1 MLEPQIELLL
11 VDDDDVD
18 RELVCRLLSAVH
30 VVRAVHEA
38 ATAGEALTIAERQRP
53 DCVLL
58 DYRLPDI
65 DGLQLLPNFTR
76 AHIPVI
82 ILTGE
87 ESPEVIVQ
95 AMQQGA
101 QNYLVKNALT
111 QIGLLHAITGA
122 IEKVALRRD
131 VDEKNRQLQRLASAL
146 ALAEQRER
154 RRVSQ
159 ILHDHVQQILYS
171 IQMRSQ
177 LIGLDAAPDERV
189 RDHLAALQAL
199 VSEAIRITRTLTVE
213 LSPPVL
219 QNEGLAAALQWL
231 ASHMA
236 EHYGLQVTLDIVTDY
251 QGANDDLR
259 MLLFQLVRE
268 LLFNV
273 VKHAGV
279 QQASVSLT
287 QEDDTLVICV
297 ADCGRGFDAS
307 QRASRL
313 DGSRL
318 DGGSLESGSGFGLY
332 SVRERLALF
341 GGHLQM
347 NSVPGQ
353 GVQALVYV
361 PREPILP
368 A

>member
-1 MLEPQIELLL
+1 MLEPEIELLL
-11 VDDDDVD
+11 VDDDEVD
-18 RELVCRLLSAVH
+18 RESVCRLLSAAH
-30 VVRAVHEA
+30 VVREA
-38 ATAGEALTIAERQRP
+38 ATASEALIMAELHHP

-65 DGLQLLPNFTR
+65 DGLQLLPIFTR
-76 AHIPVI
+76 AYVPVI

-87 ESPEVIVQ
+87 ESPEIIVQ

-101 QNYLVKNALT
+101 QNYLVKNTLT
-111 QIGLLHAITGA
+111 QISLLHAITGA
-122 IEKVALRRD
+122 IEKVALKRD
-131 VDEKNRQLQRLASAL
+131 VEEKNHQLRRLASAL
-146 ALAEQRER
+146 TLAEQRER

-159 ILHDHVQQILYS
+159 ILHDHVQQILYG

-177 LIGLDAAPDERV
+177 LISLDAAPDERV

-199 VSEAIRITRTLTVE
+199 VTEAIRTTRTLTVE

-219 QNEGLAAALQWL
+219 QDEGLAAALQWL

-236 EHYGLQVTLDIVTDY
+236 EHYGLQVSLNLATDY
-251 QGANDDLR
+251 QGASDDLR

-279 QQASVSLT
+279 RQATVAMAEEGDNLA
-287 QEDDTLVICV
+287 ICV
-297 ADCGRGFDAS
+297 ADCGRGFDPLNRPAGSSTAS
-307 QRASRL
+307 
-313 DGSRL
+313 
-318 DGGSLESGSGFGLY
+318 SGFGLY

-341 GGHLQM
+341 GGHLQVDA
-347 NSVPGQ
+347 VPGQ
-353 GVQALVYV
+353 GVRASVIV
-361 PREPILP
+361 PREPVLP
-368 A
+368 G

>member
-18 RELVCRLLSAVH
+18 RELVCRLLSAAH
-30 VVRAVHEA
+30 VVREA
-38 ATAGEALTIAERQRP
+38 ATASEALTMADLHRP

-58 DYRLPDI
+58 DYRLPDA
-65 DGLQLLPNFTR
+65 DGLQLLPIFTR
-76 AHIPVI
+76 SYIPVI

-101 QNYLVKNALT
+101 QNYLVKNMLT
-111 QIGLLHAITGA
+111 KIGLLHAITGA
-122 IEKVALRRD
+122 IEKVALKRD
-131 VDEKNRQLQRLASAL
+131 VEEKNRQLQRLASAL
-146 ALAEQRER
+146 TLAEQRER

-159 ILHDHVQQILYS
+159 ILHDHVQQILYG

-177 LIGLDAAPDERV
+177 LIELDAAPNESV
-189 RDHLAALQAL
+189 RDHLAALQQL
-199 VSEAIRITRTLTVE
+199 VAEAIRTTRTLTVE

-219 QNEGLAAALQWL
+219 QNEGLSAALQWL

-236 EHYGLQVTLDIVTDY
+236 EHYGLEVSLQLASDY
-251 QGANDDLR
+251 QGASDDLR

-279 QQASVSLT
+279 QQANVSLA
-287 QEDDTLVICV
+287 EEGENLVICV
-297 ADCGRGFDAS
+297 ADCGRGFDAR
-307 QRASRL
+307 QRPAS
-313 DGSRL
+313 S
-318 DGGSLESGSGFGLY
+318 SNSGSGFGLY

-341 GGHLQM
+341 GGRLQ
-347 NSVPGQ
+347 VEAIPGQ
-353 GVQALVYV
+353 GVSATVIV
-361 PREPILP
+361 PREPVLP
-368 A
+368 S

>member
-1 MLEPQIELLL
+1 MNEPRIELLL
-11 VDDDDVD
+11 VDDDEID
-18 RELVCRLLSAVH
+18 RELVCRLLSPLY
-30 VVRAVHEA
+30 VVREA
-38 ATAGEALTIAERQRP
+38 TTAQEALAKIEIVRP

-58 DYRLPDI
+58 DYRLPDM
-65 DGLQLLPNFTR
+65 DGLQVLPFLTR
-76 AHIPVI
+76 ASLAVI

-101 QNYLVKNALT
+101 QNYLVKGGLT
-111 QIGLLHAITGA
+111 EIGLQHAITSA
-122 IEKVALRRD
+122 IERMTLKRD
-131 VDEKNRQLQRLASAL
+131 VEEKNRQLRKLASAL

-159 ILHDHVQQILYS
+159 ILHDHVQQILYG

-177 LIGLDAAPDERV
+177 LIALDAPPDERV
-189 RDHLAALQAL
+189 REHLVALQTL
-199 VSEAIRITRTLTVE
+199 VGDAILTTRTLTVE

-231 ASHMA
+231 VSHMA
-236 EHYGLQVTLDIVTDY
+236 ERYNLHVTLEIATDCNV
-251 QGANDDLR
+251 ANDDLS

-273 VKHAGV
+273 VKHSGV
-279 QQASVSLT
+279 SEARLT
-287 QEDDTLVICV
+287 LSDNEESLVICV
-297 ADCGRGFDAS
+297 ADCGRGFDAPV
-307 QRASRL
+307 RTAPVL
-313 DGSRL
+313 A
-318 DGGSLESGSGFGLY
+318 GGGFGLY

-341 GGHLQM
+341 GGQLQVE
-347 NSVPGQ
+347 SGPGK
-353 GVQALVYV
+353 GVRATVLV
-361 PREPILP
+361 PREPVLP

>member
-11 VDDDDVD
+11 VDDDEVD
-18 RELVCRLLSAVH
+18 RELVCRLLSTAH
-30 VVRAVHEA
+30 IVREA
-38 ATAGEALTIAERQRP
+38 ATASEALAIAETHRP

-58 DYRLPDI
+58 DYRLPDV
-65 DGLQLLPNFTR
+65 DGLQMLPVFTR
-76 AHIPVI
+76 AYLPVI

-87 ESPEVIVQ
+87 ESPEIIVQ

-101 QNYLVKNALT
+101 QNYLVKNTLT
-111 QIGLLHAITGA
+111 QISLLHAITGA
-122 IEKVALRRD
+122 IEKVALKRD
-131 VDEKNRQLQRLASAL
+131 VEEKNRQLRRLASAL
-146 ALAEQRER
+146 TLAEQRER

-159 ILHDHVQQILYS
+159 ILHDHVQQILYG

-177 LIGLDAAPDERV
+177 LIALDAAPDERV
-189 RDHLAALQAL
+189 RDHLAALQTL
-199 VSEAIRITRTLTVE
+199 VAEAIRTTRTLTVE

-236 EHYGLQVTLDIVTDY
+236 EHYGLQVSLEIVTDY
-251 QGANDDLR
+251 QGSNDDLR

-279 QQASVSLT
+279 QQASVSVA
-287 QEDDTLVICV
+287 EEGENLVICV
-297 ADCGRGFDAS
+297 ADCGRGFDALH
-307 QRASRL
+307 RPA
-313 DGSRL
+313 GS
-318 DGGSLESGSGFGLY
+318 SSSGSGFGLY

-341 GGHLQM
+341 GGQLQVDA
-347 NSVPGQ
+347 VPGQ
-353 GVQALVYV
+353 GVHATVIV
-361 PREPILP
+361 PREPVLP
-368 A
+368 G

>member
-1 MLEPQIELLL
+1 MLEAQTEILL

-18 RELVCRLLSAVH
+18 REVVRRLLNPMH
-30 VVRAVHEA
+30 VVCEA
-38 ATAGEALTIAERQRP
+38 ATATEALLAMQTRRP

-58 DYRLPDI
+58 DYRLPDQ
-65 DGLQLLPNFTR
+65 DGLQLLPYFT
-76 AHIPVI
+76 AADLPVI

-87 ESPEVIVQ
+87 ESPEIIVQ

-101 QNYLVKNALT
+101 QNYLVKHNLT
-111 QIGLLHAITGA
+111 RLGLHHAITGA
-122 IEKVALRRD
+122 IEKMALKRD
-131 VDEKNRQLQRLASAL
+131 VEDKNRQLRNLASAL

-159 ILHDHVQQILYS
+159 ILHDHVQQILYG

-177 LIGLDAAPDERV
+177 LIGFDAPPDGAV
-189 RDHLAALQAL
+189 RDHVAALQAL
-199 VSEAIRITRTLTVE
+199 VSEAIRTTRTLTVE

-219 QNEGLAAALQWL
+219 QNEGLAAAFQWL

-236 EHYGLQVTLDIVTDY
+236 EHYKLQVKLDLQADY
-251 QGANDDLR
+251 QGPSDELR

-279 QQASVSLT
+279 NEAQLALSEQG
-287 QEDDTLVICV
+287 DNLVICV
-297 ADCGRGFDAS
+297 QDCGRGFDPHVTP
-307 QRASRL
+307 SRN
-313 DGSRL
+313 GS
-318 DGGSLESGSGFGLY
+318 GGFGLY

-341 GGHLQM
+341 GGKLEVDAQ
-347 NSVPGQ
+347 PGK
-353 GVQALVYV
+353 GVRAIVIV
-361 PREPILP
+361 PREPVLP

>member
-1 MLEPQIELLL
+1 MLEPQFELLL
-11 VDDDDVD
+11 VDDDEVD
-18 RELVCRLLSAVH
+18 RELVCRLLGAAH
-30 VVRAVHEA
+30 IVREA
-38 ATAGEALTIAERQRP
+38 ATAGEALTVAEVHP
-53 DCVLL
+53 IDCVLL
-58 DYRLPDI
+58 DYRLPDV
-65 DGLQLLPNFTR
+65 DGLQLLPIFTR
-76 AHIPVI
+76 TNLPVI

-111 QIGLLHAITGA
+111 SIGLMHAITGA
-122 IEKVALRRD
+122 IEKVALKRD
-131 VDEKNRQLQRLASAL
+131 VEEKNRQLRRLASAL

-159 ILHDHVQQILYS
+159 ILHDHVQQILYG

-177 LIGLDAAPDERV
+177 LISLDAAPDDRV

-199 VSEAIRITRTLTVE
+199 VAEAIRTTRTLTVE

-219 QNEGLAAALQWL
+219 QSEGLGAALQWL

-236 EHYGLQVTLDIVTDY
+236 EHYGLHVSLDLDVGY
-251 QGANDDLR
+251 QGANDDLS

-279 QQASVSLT
+279 QQASVSLA
-287 QEDDTLVICV
+287 EAGENLVICV
-297 ADCGRGFDAS
+297 TDCGRGFDAVH
-307 QRASRL
+307 RPV
-313 DGSRL
+313 
-318 DGGSLESGSGFGLY
+318 GGNSTGGGFGLY

-341 GGHLQM
+341 GGHLQVDA
-347 NSVPGQ
+347 VPGQ
-353 GVQALVYV
+353 GVQATVIV
-361 PREPILP
+361 PRAPVLP
-368 A
+368 G

>member
-11 VDDDDVD
+11 VDDDEVD
-18 RELVCRLLSAVH
+18 RELVCRLLSAMH
-30 VVRAVHEA
+30 VVHEA
-38 ATAGEALTIAERQRP
+38 ATAGEALALIEAQRP

-65 DGLQLLPNFTR
+65 DGLQLLPIFTR
-76 AHIPVI
+76 AYIPVI

-87 ESPEVIVQ
+87 ESPEVVVQ

-101 QNYLVKNALT
+101 QNYLVKNSLT
-111 QIGLLHAITGA
+111 QIGLQHAITGA
-122 IEKVALRRD
+122 IEKVTLKRD
-131 VDEKNRQLQRLASAL
+131 VEEKNRQLRQLASAL
-146 ALAEQRER
+146 TLAEQRER

-159 ILHDHVQQILYS
+159 ILHDHVQQILYG

-177 LIGLDAAPDERV
+177 LIALDAAPDERV
-189 RDHLAALQAL
+189 RDHLAALQSL
-199 VSEAIRITRTLTVE
+199 VAEAIRTTRTLTVE

-219 QNEGLAAALQWL
+219 QSEGLAASLQWL

-236 EHYGLQVTLDIVTDY
+236 EHYGLHVVLNIVSDY
-251 QGANDDLR
+251 KGANDDLR

-279 QQASVSLT
+279 REASVSLA
-287 QEDDTLVICV
+287 EDGDNLVICV
-297 ADCGRGFDAS
+297 ADCGRGFDAV
-307 QRASRL
+307 QRAALGASSI
-313 DGSRL
+313 GAS
-318 DGGSLESGSGFGLY
+318 SNGSGFGLY

-341 GGHLQM
+341 GGQLKVD
-347 NSVPGQ
+347 SVLGQ
-353 GVQALVYV
+353 GVQATVVV
-361 PREPILP
+361 PREPVLP
-368 A
+368 E

>member
-1 MLEPQIELLL
+1 MSEPQIELLL
-11 VDDDDVD
+11 VDDDEVD
-18 RELVCRLLSAVH
+18 RELVCRLLSAEH
-30 VVRAVHEA
+30 VVREA
-38 ATAGEALTIAERQRP
+38 ATANEALAMADIHP
-53 DCVLL
+53 PHCVLL

-65 DGLQLLPNFTR
+65 DGLQLLPLFTR
-76 AHIPVI
+76 AYIPVI

-101 QNYLVKNALT
+101 QNYLVKNTLT
-111 QIGLLHAITGA
+111 PIGLMHAITGA
-122 IEKVALRRD
+122 IEKVALKRD
-131 VDEKNRQLQRLASAL
+131 VEEKNRQLQRLASAL
-146 ALAEQRER
+146 TLAEQRER

-159 ILHDHVQQILYS
+159 ILHDHVQQILYG

-177 LIGLDAAPDERV
+177 LIALDGPADERV

-199 VSEAIRITRTLTVE
+199 VAEAIRTTRTLTVE

-236 EHYGLQVTLDIVTDY
+236 EHYGLQVSLDLETDY
-251 QGANDDLR
+251 QGASSDLR

-279 QQASVSLT
+279 QAASVSMMVSGDELI
-287 QEDDTLVICV
+287 ICV
-297 ADCGRGFDAS
+297 ADCGRGFDAL
-307 QRASRL
+307 QRPAGPAST
-313 DGSRL
+313 
-318 DGGSLESGSGFGLY
+318 GSGFGLY

-341 GGHLQM
+341 GGRLQ
-347 NSVPGQ
+347 VHAAPGQ
-353 GVQALVYV
+353 GVQATVIV
-361 PREPILP
+361 PREPVLP
-368 A
+368 G

>member
-1 MLEPQIELLL
+1 MLEPKILLLL
-11 VDDDDVD
+11 VDDDEID
-18 RELVCRLLSAVH
+18 RELVCRLLSSEYS
-30 VVRAVHEA
+30 VREA
-38 ATAGEALTIAERQRP
+38 ATAQEALATIDGFRA

-58 DYRLPDI
+58 DYRLPDM
-65 DGLQLLPNFTR
+65 DGLQLLPFLTR
-76 AHIPVI
+76 ANLPVI

-101 QNYLVKNALT
+101 QNYLVKGSLT
-111 QIGLLHAITGA
+111 QIGLQHAITGA
-122 IEKVALRRD
+122 IEKMALKRD
-131 VDEKNRQLQRLASAL
+131 VDEKNRQLRKLASAL

-159 ILHDHVQQILYS
+159 ILHDHVQQILYG

-177 LIGLDAAPDERV
+177 LIALDTHPDVQVQE
-189 RDHLAALQAL
+189 HLAALQSL
-199 VSEAIRITRTLTVE
+199 VGDAILTTRTLTVE

-231 ASHMA
+231 VSHMA
-236 EHYGLQVTLDIVTDY
+236 ERYKLHVTLDIATDY
-251 QGANDDLR
+251 QAANGDLS

-273 VKHAGV
+273 VKHSGV
-279 QQASVSLT
+279 SEARLT
-287 QEDDTLVICV
+287 LSEDYENLIICV
-297 ADCGRGFDAS
+297 SDCGRGFDTQERS
-307 QRASRL
+307 QPTPV
-313 DGSRL
+313 
-318 DGGSLESGSGFGLY
+318 SGGFGLY

-341 GGHLQM
+341 GGQLRVE
-347 NSVPGQ
+347 SSPGS
-353 GVQALVYV
+353 GVRATVLV
-361 PREPILP
+361 PREPVLL

>member
-11 VDDDDVD
+11 VDDDEVD
-18 RELVCRLLSAVH
+18 RELVCRLLSTMH
-30 VVRAVHEA
+30 MVREA
-38 ATAGEALTIAERQRP
+38 STASEALLMVERQRP

-58 DYRLPDI
+58 DYRLPDA
-65 DGLQLLPNFTR
+65 DGLQLLPIFTR
-76 AHIPVI
+76 AYVPVI

-111 QIGLLHAITGA
+111 QIGLVHAITGA
-122 IEKVALRRD
+122 IEKVALKRD
-131 VDEKNRQLQRLASAL
+131 VEEKNRQLRRLASAL
-146 ALAEQRER
+146 TLAEQRER

-159 ILHDHVQQILYS
+159 ILHDHVQQILYG

-177 LIGLDAAPDERV
+177 LIALDAAPDERV

-199 VSEAIRITRTLTVE
+199 VSEAIRTTRTLTVE

-219 QNEGLAAALQWL
+219 QSEGLAAALQWL

-236 EHYGLQVTLDIVTDY
+236 EHYGLQVKLDILSDY
-251 QGANDDLR
+251 QGANDDLH

-279 QQASVSLT
+279 QQASVSLAE
-287 QEDDTLVICV
+287 EDENLVICV
-297 ADCGRGFDAS
+297 ADCGRGFDPSLRSAS
-307 QRASRL
+307 
-313 DGSRL
+313 GS
-318 DGGSLESGSGFGLY
+318 SSSGSGFGLY

-341 GGHLQM
+341 GGQLKVDA
-347 NSVPGQ
+347 VPGQ
-353 GVQALVYV
+353 GVQATVLV
-361 PREPILP
+361 PREPVLP

>member
-1 MLEPQIELLL
+1 MLEPQFEILL
-11 VDDDDVD
+11 VDDDEID
-18 RELVCRLLSAVH
+18 RELVCRLLDGVH
-30 VVRAVHEA
+30 GVREA
-38 ATAGEALTIAERQRP
+38 ATASEAIATAELHRP

-58 DYRLPDI
+58 DYRLPDA
-65 DGLQLLPNFTR
+65 DGLQLLPIFTR
-76 AHIPVI
+76 ADLPVI

-122 IEKVALRRD
+122 VEKVALKRD
-131 VDEKNRQLQRLASAL
+131 VEDKNRQLRMLASAL
-146 ALAEQRER
+146 TLAEQRER

-159 ILHDHVQQILYS
+159 ILHDHVQQILYG

-199 VSEAIRITRTLTVE
+199 VAEAIRTTRTLTVE

-219 QNEGLAAALQWL
+219 QSEGLAAALQWL

-236 EHYGLQVTLDIVTDY
+236 EHYGLEVILDIVTDY

-279 QQASVSLT
+279 QQATVSMAE
-287 QEDDTLVICV
+287 EDENLVICV
-297 ADCGRGFDAS
+297 ADCGRGFNADQKQAPNS
-307 QRASRL
+307 
-313 DGSRL
+313 G
-318 DGGSLESGSGFGLY
+318 SGSGFGLY
-332 SVRERLALF
+332 SVRERLELF
-341 GGHLQM
+341 GGQLKVRA
-347 NSVPGQ
+347 VPGQ
-353 GVQALVYV
+353 GVQATVFV

-368 A
+368 G

>member
-1 MLEPQIELLL
+1 MLGPQIVLLL
-11 VDDDDVD
+11 VDDDEVD
-18 RELVCRLLSAVH
+18 RELVCRLLSAEH
-30 VVRAVHEA
+30 VVHEA
-38 ATAGEALTIAERQRP
+38 ATAGEALAIAKRQRL

-58 DYRLPDI
+58 DYRLPDV
-65 DGLQLLPNFTR
+65 DGLQLLPVFTR

-122 IEKVALRRD
+122 IEKVALMRD

-146 ALAEQRER
+146 TLAEQRER

-199 VSEAIRITRTLTVE
+199 VSEAIRTTRTLTVE

-219 QNEGLAAALQWL
+219 QSEGLAAALQWL

-236 EHYGLQVTLDIVTDY
+236 EHYGLQVTLEIVSDY

-279 QQASVSLT
+279 QQANVSLA
-287 QEDDTLVICV
+287 QEGDELVICV
-297 ADCGRGFDAS
+297 ADCGRGFDAG
-307 QRASRL
+307 QRS
-313 DGSRL
+313 DSGFV
-318 DGGSLESGSGFGLY
+318 GSGFGLY
-332 SVRERLALF
+332 SVSERLALF
-341 GGHLQM
+341 GGHLQV
-347 NSVPGQ
+347 NSVLGE
-353 GVQALVYV
+353 GVRALVYV

-368 A
+368 T